1 MGLAKISSQEFFL
14 IGGNCFPSVEKIFKE
29 EAYHSKK
36 RYLWEVYMRQAKCG
50 DRVAVH
56 YTGKLE
62 NGEVFANSKVGE
74 PFEFTIGK
82 GEVIPGF
89 EKGVTS
95 MEVGETKTITVPSA
109 EAYGPTSEELLIQIK
124 KSFLPENI
132 TPAIGEQLQIPQKGG
147 NPIDVT
153 IFDMDEDT
161 VTLDA
166 NHPLAGITVIF
177 NFLLVAIT

>member
-1 MGLAKISSQEFFL
+1 
-14 IGGNCFPSVEKIFKE
+14 
-29 EAYHSKK
+29 
-36 RYLWEVYMRQAKCG
+36 MRQAKCG

-74 PFEFTIGK
+74 PLEFTIGK

-89 EKGVTS
+89 EKGVIG
-95 MEVGETKTITVPSA
+95 MEAGETKTITVPPD

-132 TPAIGEQLQIPQKGG
+132 TPAIGDQLRIPQKDG
-147 NPIDVT
+147 NPIDVIIT
-153 IFDMDEDT
+153 AMNEDT
-161 VTLDA
+161 VTLDV
-166 NHPLAGITVIF
+166 NHPLAGVALTFDI
-177 NFLLVAIT
+177 LLVAIT